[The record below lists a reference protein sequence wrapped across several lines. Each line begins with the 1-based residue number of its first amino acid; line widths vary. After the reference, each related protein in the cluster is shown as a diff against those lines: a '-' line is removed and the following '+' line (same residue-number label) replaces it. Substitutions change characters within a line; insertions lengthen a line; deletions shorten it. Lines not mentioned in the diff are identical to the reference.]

1 MAASMLAK
9 QSHRVI
15 VAAALLILDENT
27 YKK

>member
-9 QSHRVI
+9 QSHHVI
-15 VAAALLILDENT
+15 VAAALQIHNETT